1 MRDDAE
7 ILRRMIPLTGDL
19 TKPGREADRV
29 AVETA
34 NSRITN
40 VMHLGSATGSEFEHG
55 VREKYPN
62 MYIYGSINQCIN
74 KPTLTPRTL
83 GFPSGK
89 RSGPCWEA
97 FAVKAVT
104 ILPFSQVR
112 PYW

>member
-62 MYIYGSINQCIN
+62 MYIYGSNAHLRAIDKLAAELKTQSSSALE
-74 KPTLTPRTL
+74 TVARQR
-83 GFPSGK
+83 G
-89 RSGPCWEA
+89 
-97 FAVKAVT
+97 
-104 ILPFSQVR
+104 
-112 PYW
+112 Y